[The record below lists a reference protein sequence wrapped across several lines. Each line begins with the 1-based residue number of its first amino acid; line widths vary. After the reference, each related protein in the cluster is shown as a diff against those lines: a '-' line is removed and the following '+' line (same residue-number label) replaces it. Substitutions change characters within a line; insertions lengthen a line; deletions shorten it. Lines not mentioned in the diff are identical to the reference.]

1 KEKENRPPGL
11 SGKQASSLL
20 SFLYRRSMTA
30 GQASAV
36 FLDTRVPANQGSAR
50 AGLLCN
56 ADILGLGEESQCF
69 FAAFAA
75 DAALLH
81 AAEGNAQVAHQPA
94 VYPDG
99 ASVDL
104 FCDAMGAIQVLR
116 PDA

>member
-1 KEKENRPPGL
+1 MSGRMRPSVCQPVIVL
-11 SGKQASSLL
+11 CSLFTL
-20 SFLYRRSMTA
+20 ATA
-30 GQASAV
+30 DYTDQHGFFISL
-36 FLDTRVPANQGSAR
+36 FRYANVLR
-50 AGLLCN
+50 
-56 ADILGLGEESQCF
+56 LGEESQCF

-75 DAALLH
+75 DAACFH
-81 AAEGNAQVAHQPA
+81 AAERDAQVAHQPA

>member
-1 KEKENRPPGL
+1 
-11 SGKQASSLL
+11 
-20 SFLYRRSMTA
+20 MTA

-81 AAEGNAQVAHQPA
+81 AAEGNSQVAHQPA